1 MMSFMKKISQLLE
14 TQSKSKNDDSEI
26 IHIHSALASLLY
38 EAARVDRN
46 VTDEDLTVAAES
58 LSRLA
63 KISIVDAQQ
72 FLVTA
77 SKPENRPTSYHPLAT
92 IINENF
98 TYEQK
103 CQLITSMW
111 SIAHS
116 DNHVDP
122 HEDHIIRK
130 ISDLLYVSHQDFIH
144 GKISAR
150 KTQI

>member
-14 TQSKSKNDDSEI
+14 TQSKSKSDDSEI

-63 KISIVDAQQ
+63 KISIVDAQR

>member
-14 TQSKSKNDDSEI
+14 TQSKSKSDDSEI
-26 IHIHSALASLLY
+26 IYIHSALASLLY

-150 KTQI
+150 

>member
-1 MMSFMKKISQLLE
+1 MMSFMKKIFQLLE
-14 TQSKSKNDDSEI
+14 TQSKSKHDDSEI

-92 IINENF
+92 IINEKF

-116 DNHVDP
+116 YNHVDP

-130 ISDLLYVSHQDFIH
+130 ISDLLYVSYQDFIH

>member
-14 TQSKSKNDDSEI
+14 TQSKSKSDDSEI
-26 IHIHSALASLLY
+26 IYIHSALASLLY

-98 TYEQK
+98 SYEQK

-150 KTQI
+150 

>member
-14 TQSKSKNDDSEI
+14 TQSKSKSDDSEI
-26 IHIHSALASLLY
+26 IYIHSALASLLY

>member
-14 TQSKSKNDDSEI
+14 TQSKSKSDDSGI

-144 GKISAR
+144 AKISAR

>member
-14 TQSKSKNDDSEI
+14 TQSKSKSDDSEVI
-26 IHIHSALASLLY
+26 NIHSALASLLY

-63 KISIVDAQQ
+63 KISIVDAQR